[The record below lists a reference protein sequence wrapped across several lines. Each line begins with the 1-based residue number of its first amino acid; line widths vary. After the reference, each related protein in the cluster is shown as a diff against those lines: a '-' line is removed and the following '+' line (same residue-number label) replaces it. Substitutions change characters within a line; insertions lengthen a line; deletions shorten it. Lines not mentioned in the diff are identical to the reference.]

1 MSKTYRKHQEQQPL
15 ATTESELPT
24 SRPIAVYYRQSTEG
38 QIGNI
43 STTIQTVDMVDYL
56 EKLGWN
62 NDSILMIDMDGG
74 ISGAK
79 KIDERPGMSHLFD
92 LITDRRIGAV
102 ACQDEDRLF
111 RDVTQIQV
119 NIFIEACRSNDVT
132 VLTPSMVY
140 QFANP
145 TLYAFHARQF
155 RFKCEMAAEYLNT
168 VIRGK
173 LASAKRRMFQN
184 GQWAGATVSVGY
196 IIDDRRYLA
205 NGSENPQWRRYVPFE
220 TFAEIVREYYRLF
233 LSFNG
238 NLRATARHIHKHGP
252 FYPEPGSFSL
262 PVGFK
267 TRYDVHQ
274 YGNGYCP
281 SVTGLGDLL
290 SNSNYIGYWTFKG
303 VVVRT
308 NNHPPLVPVET
319 FMKAFNYLSK
329 TGLDGSPNPYF
340 KHVRENNQHDAEAR
354 RKAPLPLCLGLI
366 FSEYEG
372 K

>member
-1 MSKTYRKHQEQQPL
+1 MKTYRKQQEQQPL

-56 EKLGWN
+56 EKRGWAS
-62 NDSILMIDMDGG
+62 DSILMIDMDGG

-92 LITDRRIGAV
+92 LITERQIGAV

-119 NIFIEACRSNDVT
+119 NIFIEACRANDVI

-205 NGSENPQWRRYVPFE
+205 RWQ
-220 TFAEIVREYYRLF
+220 
-233 LSFNG
+233 
-238 NLRATARHIHKHGP
+238 
-252 FYPEPGSFSL
+252 
-262 PVGFK
+262 
-267 TRYDVHQ
+267 
-274 YGNGYCP
+274 
-281 SVTGLGDLL
+281 
-290 SNSNYIGYWTFKG
+290 
-303 VVVRT
+303 
-308 NNHPPLVPVET
+308 
-319 FMKAFNYLSK
+319 
-329 TGLDGSPNPYF
+329 
-340 KHVRENNQHDAEAR
+340 
-354 RKAPLPLCLGLI
+354 RKPAMAALCAV
-366 FSEYEG
+366 
-372 K
+372 